1 MIATVRCYYNT
12 GLSVSNCL
20 DSYLSL
26 DTLGFD
32 YKDFSNVAIKQ
43 DRGLIKIK
51 LSTNYENIKDADY
64 CRINNI
70 CYWVTSIH
78 MLNDNVADVQLQQD
92 YLTTL
97 GISGLEVISG
107 WCTRRHVVDDT
118 LYSNVIDEPF
128 TPSNKLEIDFGSKI
142 DGGGPD
148 GFYSIAVSTVDLL
161 NITNT
166 AKAYFDQDRDKILVP
181 ELPLVSSNRTEYKC
195 DVVSPQKTGYIAV
208 TNAYD
213 IENEN
218 VRNGI
223 KSVRQ
228 LGVESCIGASYM
240 LPKVWAT
247 VSESGG
253 LINTITNRHDSV
265 TSTFGGTWGTYKN
278 NKVYTGQFQKII
290 NFSMCSGE
298 SSENRVEDIIDP
310 TTKRVT
316 WSTYADCRYSGKPG
330 CKPKYYHNIE
340 NTATLESIHGAN
352 WQQSPFVY
360 NIASGWGFTAEDH
373 ALQRFRNGMGIM
385 NNVSSGFINNT
396 GPLVS
401 MMSNQGD
408 EVGVREIGA
417 VSGVLSTWNNL
428 VNYKLNT
435 EQLFSNTN
443 QQLMDTEVRFPVTP
457 QMADYVGNAFYDM
470 RYRLSD
476 NDMTRFDNFLSS
488 YGYAVDEVLSQSCFV
503 GRTNHNYVK
512 ANDVTLKKSG
522 APLYLLSGA
531 ADQIQAGVRIWHV
544 KPSRDKLIDN
554 PIA

>member
-1 MIATVRCYYNT
+1 
-12 GLSVSNCL
+12 
-20 DSYLSL
+20 
-26 DTLGFD
+26 
-32 YKDFSNVAIKQ
+32 
-43 DRGLIKIK
+43 
-51 LSTNYENIKDADY
+51 
-64 CRINNI
+64 
-70 CYWVTSIH
+70 
-78 MLNDNVADVQLQQD
+78 
-92 YLTTL
+92 
-97 GISGLEVISG
+97 
-107 WCTRRHVVDDT
+107 
-118 LYSNVIDEPF
+118 
-128 TPSNKLEIDFGSKI
+128 
-142 DGGGPD
+142 
-148 GFYSIAVSTVDLL
+148 
-161 NITNT
+161 
-166 AKAYFDQDRDKILVP
+166 
-181 ELPLVSSNRTEYKC
+181 
-195 DVVSPQKTGYIAV
+195 
-208 TNAYD
+208 
-213 IENEN
+213 
-218 VRNGI
+218 
-223 KSVRQ
+223 
-228 LGVESCIGASYM
+228 M

-247 VSESGG
+247 ISESGG

-360 NIASGWGFTAEDH
+360 NISSGWGFTAENQ
-373 ALQRFRNGMGIM
+373 ALQRVRNSMGIV
-385 NNVSSGFINNT
+385 NNVSDGILGTT
-396 GPLVS
+396 GPL
-401 MMSNQGD
+401 MSWMGD
-408 EVGVREIGA
+408 TDFMGAGDYYGIDKGIRSVGSGA
-417 VSGVLSTWNNL
+417 LSTGRSIGNFM
-428 VNYKLNT
+428 LNSQ
-435 EQLFSNTN
+435 QLFSNTN
-443 QQLMDTEVRFPVTP
+443 KQLIGTEVKFPVTP

-512 ANDVTLKKSG
+512 ANDVTLKKLG

-531 ADQIQAGVRIWHV
+531 AEQIQAGVRVWHA